1 MGNYILIKNDELYHF
16 GILGMKWGIRR
27 YQNEDGSLTDA
38 GRKHRDKLVK
48 KLKKHDSENYRGA
61 FETDLMFD
69 KVINEF
75 DKDFTKRNNGESL
88 YGAKR
93 KLSRTM
99 DEISAGAQDYAKKT
113 TGASNAVDAL
123 FSGKDI
129 QKTVEAGEF
138 YTAKEYMDKDVIKL
152 IEDYGETSKK
162 YEKELRTFMSQYLG
176 EEGAKESMDKLALTV
191 DLNTGKVKPQ
201 TLAEKASIYTL
212 KIQGGNVGNAKAGK
226 GLKIQYKKTT
236 PKDYKSPNN
245 GKYDDKFL
253 ESIKGTKIQ
262 KDKNTYAIDKE
273 YELYLT
279 NPDKYYNNR
288 AKYLE

>member
-1 MGNYILIKNDELYHF
+1 MENYILVKNDELYHF

-38 GRKHRDKLVK
+38 GRKHRDKLLT
-48 KLKKHDSENYRGA
+48 KLKKHDNDNYTYA
-61 FETDLMFD
+61 FGNDLYFD
-69 KVINEF
+69 KVVNEF
-75 DKDFTKRNNGESL
+75 DKDYTKRNGGTSL
-88 YGAKR
+88 YTQR
-93 KLSRTM
+93 RRLDNLTS
-99 DEISAGAQDYAKKT
+99 DISQGAQQYAKNK
-113 TGASNAVDAL
+113 TGAPNAIAAL
-123 FSGKDI
+123 LTGKDI
-129 QKTVEAGEF
+129 QKTIDAGQY
-138 YTAKEYMDKDVIKL
+138 YTQKEYMDKDVVKL
-152 IEDYGETSKK
+152 MNDYAKNSKQ
-162 YEKELRTFMSQYLG
+162 YEKELRTFMTQYLG
-176 EEGAKESMDKLALTV
+176 EEGAKESADKMALNV
-191 DLNTGKVKPQ
+191 NLKTGKVGQQ
-201 TLAEKASIYTL
+201 TLAEKASVYAL
-212 KIQGGNVGNAKAGK
+212 KEFGGNIGGRYQENPKFSYRVE
-226 GLKIQYKKTT
+226 T